1 MKKSPN
7 IWGREC
13 FSLYTMLYYYYLF
26 FAIAFLSY
34 RPANTFDHDVQPHC
48 PPEEEVCEFDWVV
61 DYIETMIYYDES
73 GAGDPVV
80 VRNGS
85 LFRRSSCNTYIPI
98 DIAKGKTYIC
108 PQNSDIKI

>member
-7 IWGREC
+7 IWGRKC
-13 FSLYTMLYYYYLF
+13 FSLDTMLYYYYLF

-85 LFRRSSCNTYIPI
+85 LFRRSSCNGYIPI
-98 DIAKGKTYIC
+98 DIAKGKTYILSSN
-108 PQNSDIKI
+108 QKKI